1 MDDQMVTFRQAR
13 QLTGLSGATL
23 RRWTREGRLP
33 DRRSAGGQR
42 VFVLSELGAAAGA
55 PLRSRHEPS
64 GSTVVAYA
72 RVSSRRQAAEGDL
85 ERQIERLRGWAET
98 ERPGSELLVFSD
110 VGSGLSDNRSG
121 LRRVLARVQRD
132 DVSEIVVTHR
142 ERLARFGTKSMELLL
157 SGFGVKVTA
166 IGEDEDL
173 SLSQESELVR
183 DMLAIVTSFSGRLYG
198 QRSAKAR
205 AIAACVKKGTTAA
218 E

>member
-1 MDDQMVTFRQAR
+1 MVTFRQAR

-42 VFVLSELGAAAGA
+42 VFVLSELEAPAGA

-85 ERQIERLRGWAET
+85 ERQIERLRGWVET
-98 ERPGSELLVFSD
+98 ERQGSELLVFSD

-121 LRRVLARVQRD
+121 LCRVLARVQRD
-132 DVSEIVVTHR
+132 DVSEIVITHR
-142 ERLARFGTKSMELLL
+142 ERLARFGKRAWSC
-157 SGFGVKVTA
+157 SCPA
-166 IGEDEDL
+166 
-173 SLSQESELVR
+173 
-183 DMLAIVTSFSGRLYG
+183 
-198 QRSAKAR
+198 SASR
-205 AIAACVKKGTTAA
+205 
-218 E
+218 

>member
-1 MDDQMVTFRQAR
+1 MVTFRHAR

-42 VFVLSELGAAAGA
+42 VFVLSELEAAAGA
-55 PLRSRHEPS
+55 PLKSRPEPS
-64 GSTVVAYA
+64 VSTVVAYA

-98 ERPGSELLVFSD
+98 ERPGSELVVFSD

-218 E
+218 Q